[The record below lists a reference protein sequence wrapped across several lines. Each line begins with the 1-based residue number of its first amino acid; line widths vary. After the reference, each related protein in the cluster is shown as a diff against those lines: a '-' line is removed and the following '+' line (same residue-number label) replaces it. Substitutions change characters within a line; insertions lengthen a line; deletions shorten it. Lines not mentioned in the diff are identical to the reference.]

1 MKTIDLAVKVGLGM
15 ALLAALI
22 DVPHCA
28 FSRRPV
34 AGFLIDHLYNS
45 LVFVVACVSF
55 VYFGWR
61 VGIRGC
67 LLSNHGPI
75 TFQHYVVIGQRTKR
89 KLLMIKHG
97 NDKRY
102 KICMFVVI
110 FSALIVRGSYILRYL
125 NSYNKLR
132 GNIRRNENVQPFD
145 LREHVY
151 RGKSVEM
158 ESIYSE
164 LFLFTNCLR
173 RIQVLLLIKDVN
185 YCVILCQKLEHR
197 FA

>member
-1 MKTIDLAVKVGLGM
+1 
-15 ALLAALI
+15 
-22 DVPHCA
+22 
-28 FSRRPV
+28 
-34 AGFLIDHLYNS
+34 
-45 LVFVVACVSF
+45 
-55 VYFGWR
+55 
-61 VGIRGC
+61 
-67 LLSNHGPI
+67 
-75 TFQHYVVIGQRTKR
+75 
-89 KLLMIKHG
+89 MIKHG